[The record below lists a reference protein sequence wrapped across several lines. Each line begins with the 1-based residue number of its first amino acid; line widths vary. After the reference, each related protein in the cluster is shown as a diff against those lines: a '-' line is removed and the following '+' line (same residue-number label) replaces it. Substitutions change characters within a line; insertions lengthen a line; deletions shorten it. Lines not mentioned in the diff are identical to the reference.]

1 MYFPYQ
7 KLIHWLTTLAFI
19 FGALAPTMTHAVSMP
34 TNGSTLV
41 MEVCMADGTK
51 QVLDLN
57 TEDAI
62 TLTSVDCL
70 YCVAQ
75 AVGLP
80 NLLSNQPFNACIDP
94 KPLSRVCKDTLCMG
108 QASLSGTTSEYSHLS
123 SMAGLC
129 CP

>member
-80 NLLSNQPFNACIDP
+80 NLLSNLQFAMLEQDP
-94 KPLSRVCKDTLCMG
+94 W
-108 QASLSGTTSEYSHLS
+108 
-123 SMAGLC
+123 
-129 CP
+129 